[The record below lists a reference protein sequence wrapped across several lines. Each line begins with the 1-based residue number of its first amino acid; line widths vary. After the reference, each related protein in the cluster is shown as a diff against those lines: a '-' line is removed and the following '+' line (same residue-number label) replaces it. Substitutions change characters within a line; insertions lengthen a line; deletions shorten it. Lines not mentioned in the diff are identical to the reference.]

1 MTIAGDFG
9 KRMLQVIAVGLGAV
23 ILGMIIHKGYNDISL
38 LADQHSGWEFWE
50 ALARYFIG
58 NLAGGGKLPPP
69 AQ

>member
-1 MTIAGDFG
+1 VTPRAG
-9 KRMLQVIAVGLGAV
+9 RALQAVGIAFGAL
-23 ILGMIIHKGYNDISL
+23 ILGMIIHKGYSDISL